1 MNISD
6 INTIISSVGFPIASF
21 CACAWFI
28 KYTYD
33 KSQDMT
39 TNVLSKL
46 SDTVNAL
53 SVTLAELK
61 EKIENIKE
69 D

>member
-53 SVTLAELK
+53 
-61 EKIENIKE
+61 
-69 D
+69 

>member
-1 MNISD
+1 MTIND
-6 INTIISSVGFPIASF
+6 INNIVSTVGFPITSF

-61 EKIENIKE
+61 EKIDNIKE
-69 D
+69 E

>member
-1 MNISD
+1 MDASAISGL
-6 INTIISSVGFPIASF
+6 ISSVGFPIV
-21 CACAWFI
+21 CVVMCAWFI

-61 EKIENIKE
+61 EKIDNIKE